1 VRRAVLA
8 VLTTAAGTTLLVG
21 AKAGL
26 FTGAAAPT
34 SVTAPA
40 DPELDDG
47 GTPSAAGGAS
57 PGAGTLPTPTRG
69 PKPPAGGPTTPTP
82 PAAPAGLK
90 AGTYTGS
97 VIQTRWG
104 PVQVRIVVSSA
115 KLTDVTAVQTPSS
128 HSRSVQINSRATPI
142 LRQEALVAQS
152 AKIDT
157 VSGASVTSDGYRR
170 SLQSALDMARRG

>member
-26 FTGAAAPT
+26 FTGGAAPA

-40 DPELDDG
+40 DPALDAG
-47 GTPSAAGGAS
+47 GTPPLATGGAS
-57 PGAGTLPTPTRG
+57 PGAGTLSTPTRG
-69 PKPPAGGPTTPTP
+69 PKPPTGGPT
-82 PAAPAGLK
+82 APAPGGLK
-90 AGTYTGS
+90 TGTYTGS

-104 PVQVRIVVSSA
+104 PVRVRVVVSGG